1 MKDQTLM
8 EQVASGLKNG
18 PGIILLH
25 NNADIDAVG
34 SAIALQ
40 NAFPE
45 FSIGAFQKTSHLSRM
60 FLKNFPDIEINI
72 SPNLDEYQTILI
84 LDTSTP
90 SQLGTDID
98 YNKKVI
104 VIDHHLDSDQWG
116 DALYYCDET
125 KSSCA
130 EIIFEL
136 LKLIGH
142 NISNEVISVILAAII
157 VDTSHFKYA
166 NVDSIV
172 AISELLKIGNVRLS
186 EVFEMLGNNI
196 IEDNSQRIA
205 HLKGAQR
212 LRFRQYRGF
221 IIAVSQLS
229 SNEASMCKYLLILGA
244 DVAFVGAQREN
255 QFRISSRASGKMVKM
270 GIHLGEFFQELST
283 DIGSEGG
290 GHAGAAGLNGVGDV
304 EMVLNFCMDK
314 IEHKIDRFEN

>member
-1 MKDQTLM
+1 MKDQALM
-8 EQVASGLKNG
+8 EQVASGLKKG

-34 SAIALQ
+34 SAIAVQ

-45 FSIGAFQKTSHLSRM
+45 FSIGAFQKTSHPSRV
-60 FLKNFPDIEINI
+60 FLKNFPDIDITI
-72 SPNLDEYQTILI
+72 SPELDEYETILI
-84 LDTSTP
+84 LDTSSP

-98 YNKKVI
+98 FKKRVI
-104 VIDHHLDSDQWG
+104 VIDHHLNSDQWG

-142 NISNEVISVILAAII
+142 NISNELISVILAAII
-157 VDTSHFKYA
+157 VDTGHFKYA
-166 NVDSIV
+166 NIDSVI
-172 AISELLKIGNVRLS
+172 AISELLKLGDVRLS
-186 EVFEMLGNNI
+186 DVFEMLGNI
-196 IEDNSQRIA
+196 VIEDNSQRIA

-229 SNEASMCKYLLILGA
+229 SNEASMCKHLLMLGA
-244 DVAFVGAQREN
+244 DIAFVGAQREN
-255 QFRISSRASGKMVKM
+255 QYRISSRATGKLLEM

-314 IEHKIDRFEN
+314 IEHKINEFNS